1 MFGNSWA
8 DLDSA
13 HGRIAVSSLRLTQVI
28 DRPAEDVFAVI
39 SDAGNFA
46 SWNPTIKSSRQL
58 SEGPP
63 RSGTRVEW
71 VLAGFGKVE
80 QELQEF
86 EANRRVRIVP
96 HMKAMSGGHRFMLTR
111 EAASRTRVDHEL
123 QMTPRGLFKVMGPM
137 MARTGRRNLQATADA
152 LKQHLEAAPT

>member
-1 MFGNSWA
+1 MFINAWA
-8 DLDSA
+8 EIDST
-13 HGRIAVSSLRLTQVI
+13 HGRIAVATLRLTQVI
-28 DRPAEDVFAVI
+28 ERPAEDVFAVI
-39 SDAGNFA
+39 SDAGNFG

-86 EANRRVRIVP
+86 EPNRRVRIVP

-111 EAASRTRVDHEL
+111 EATSGTRVDHEL
-123 QMTPRGLFKVMGPM
+123 EMTPRGLFKLMGPM
-137 MARTGRRNLQATADA
+137 MARTGRRNLKATADA
-152 LKQHLEAAPT
+152 LKRHLEATPT